1 MGEPQGR
8 GTAPCE
14 HSSPGLPSPP
24 SKAPEPFTPAAHVCG
39 DLLGR
44 AQPPLP
50 GCGPV
55 WQPPRL
61 PGEALHKQAR
71 LVQQRVVSF
80 PFNSDTQC
88 SRKFKKL
95 KHTSLVSPSLSSWE
109 QTVRSR
115 PGLRDVPLTAS
126 LAPSRRGWRW
136 RGVSSSHPRA
146 RGSVYGQA
154 APLRPEPSHLLPV
167 DEATV
172 LQCQWPPPSLHQE
185 TAVTVQGQ
193 VLPEALVGRGFLR
206 RHEK

>member
-1 MGEPQGR
+1 MHLERHGLRLFDYQGTNSITLSAQGGNALIMMVMMPADAD
-8 GTAPCE
+8 GT
-14 HSSPGLPSPP
+14 L
-24 SKAPEPFTPAAHVCG
+24 TTYQ
-39 DLLGR
+39 D
-44 AQPPLP
+44 
-50 GCGPV
+50 
-55 WQPPRL
+55 
-61 PGEALHKQAR
+61 
-71 LVQQRVVSF
+71 VSF